1 MVKENKEERNDDITI
16 KNVFRYHLF
25 YWNWKLITE
34 STVDKDKS

>member
-1 MVKENKEERNDDITI
+1 MVKENKEERNNDIAI
-16 KNVFRYHLF
+16 KSVFGYRLF